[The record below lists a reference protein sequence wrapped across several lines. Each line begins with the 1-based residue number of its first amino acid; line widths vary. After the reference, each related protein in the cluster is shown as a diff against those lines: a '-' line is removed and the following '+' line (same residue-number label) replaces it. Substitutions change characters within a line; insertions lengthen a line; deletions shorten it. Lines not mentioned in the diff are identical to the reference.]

1 MTTIHSYTGDQPTLD
16 TMHKDLYRARAAAM
30 SMIPTSTGAAKAV
43 GLVLPELNGKLDGF
57 SMRVPTINVS
67 AVDLTFVAERATSI
81 DEINE
86 VLKAASEGELKG
98 VLAYNDE
105 PLVSIEDRISAIEK
119 GEVDIECGTSTVTL
133 SRRERVDFTLMT
145 FITGSAILSRKGK
158 AVTNIDDLD
167 KKRIAVVAGTTTE
180 DVVRRVAEV
189 NDFRIKITPIKTH
202 NEGMELLNK
211 GKVDGYAS
219 DRAMLIGQVFRNA
232 NTANEYSMT
241 RTALSFEPYAF
252 MIARGDTEF
261 RLAADRALASLFRT
275 ARIRRIYQNWFGRY
289 GEPLS
294 PIVEAMYQFQA
305 VGE

>member
-1 MTTIHSYTGDQPTLD
+1 MLRLWTVILAAFLFSADALAESATLKRIAETGSFRIGYVPDAPPLSFVD
-16 TMHKDLYRARAAAM
+16 
-30 SMIPTSTGAAKAV
+30 GEGNVV
-43 GLVLPELNGKLDGF
+43 GY
-57 SMRVPTINVS
+57 
-67 AVDLTFVAERATSI
+67 SI
-81 DEINE
+81 DLCRQIASAIRDDLGIDQINIE
-86 VLKAASEGELKG
+86 F
-98 VLAYNDE
+98 E
-105 PLVSIEDRISAIEK
+105 PLVAMEDRIRAVEQ
-119 GEVDIECGTSTVTL
+119 GEVDIECGATTVTL
-133 SRRERVDFTLMT
+133 SRRERIDFTLMT
-145 FITGSAILSRKGK
+145 FITGSAILSTK
-158 AVTNIDDLD
+158 AKAIASIDDLD

-180 DVVRRVAEV
+180 DVVRRVNEV
-189 NDFRIKITPIKTH
+189 NDLRIKVTPVDTH
-202 NEGMELLNK
+202 DEGMEQLNR

-232 NTANEYSMT
+232 NAANEYTMT

-252 MIARGDTEF
+252 MIARGDTAF